1 MNFGKTV
8 EKNRIRCSSAHR
20 VFISKFQIL
29 AESFLN
35 PNLKSNLTAAT
46 RDALRHGRIYGPV
59 AREKHFDVMKFHLNT
74 NTCSRNWTGV
84 TLFWLAASPDGV
96 VSD

>member
-59 AREKHFDVMKFHLNT
+59 AREKHFDVMKFHLNM
-74 NTCSRNWTGV
+74 NTHVPETGLV
-84 TLFWLAASPDGV
+84 LHYFGWLQVQMA
-96 VSD
+96 